1 MRVRISYDGDAAKF
15 DYGRKL
21 LDAPVSSAGYEG
33 GYSSM
38 TKTADYKIGAL
49 VESDFFNDG
58 TGSGS
63 YRCILWRRFN
73 LSWILNGPNN

>member
-1 MRVRISYDGDAAKF
+1 MRVRISYDADAAKF
-15 DYGRKL
+15 DFGRKL
-21 LDAPVSSAGYEG
+21 SDAAVSGSGFEG

-49 VESDFFNDG
+49 VESDFYEDG
-58 TGSGS
+58 GAKTSH
-63 YRCILWRRFN
+63 RAILWRRFN